1 MPSNL
6 YNVSNG
12 EHYSTAQIV
21 DVIKQVVPGAD
32 LSVGPGMQP
41 WIDYTVL
48 RGSFD
53 ITRIKNDLGL
63 HARAAAKFVT
73 LASSFASDIRV
84 ARNGQ
89 EVNGKSIM
97 GVMMLAASRGSDIT
111 LIAVGDDE
119 TDAVSGLAELIAQR
133 FGEEE

>member
-1 MPSNL
+1 MHNRT
-6 YNVSNG
+6 V
-12 EHYSTAQIV
+12 TIV
-21 DVIKQVVPGAD
+21 NK
-32 LSVGPGMQP
+32 
-41 WIDYTVL
+41 
-48 RGSFD
+48 
-53 ITRIKNDLGL
+53 LGL

-73 LASSFASDIRV
+73 LASSFASDIKV

-111 LIAVGDDE
+111 LIADGDDE
-119 TDAVSGLAELIAQR
+119 TDAVNRLAELIAQR